1 MIDLIWF
8 DLPKLTTFTIGSYS
22 FYKTNSL
29 TLSSIMIM
37 IDNWFDL
44 TKLNAINIDDNSFS
58 ETRSVTMESS

>member
-1 MIDLIWF
+1 MINWF
-8 DLPKLTTFTIGSYS
+8 DLPQLTTINIDHGSFS
-22 FYKTNSL
+22 ETTSL